1 MVRDDW
7 SHEKIHFVT
16 GTRDQLPSSAR
27 GPSAPHRGAAPPG
40 EPSAPFELMLSV
52 SREAPGTLGAQIE
65 SQLRRAIRGGEL
77 HGGVRIPSTRD
88 LARQLG
94 VSRRIAVDAYAQL
107 AAEGYL
113 VLRQGAQPRVAEGAA
128 ADATSDAPALWPQPV
143 ARYDFRPSRPDVSAF
158 PRTRP
163 R

>member
-7 SHEKIHFVT
+7 FHEKIQFVT
-16 GTRDQLPSSAR
+16 ATRDQLETAEES
-27 GPSAPHRGAAPPG
+27 
-40 EPSAPFELMLSV
+40 SAPFELLLAV
-52 SREAPGTLGAQIE
+52 SRDAPGTLGAQIE
-65 SQLRRAIRGGEL
+65 AQLRRAIRGGEL
-77 HGGVRIPSTRD
+77 HGGARIPSTRD

-128 ADATSDAPALWPQPV
+128 VDMTSEAPALGPV
-143 ARYDFRPSRPDVSAF
+143 PVPRYDFRPSRPDVSAF
-158 PRTRP
+158 PRRTDR
-163 R
+163 RR